1 MFFYTQG
8 GIHLTSRI
16 QSCLFLFCRIVSIQ
30 LLTCV
35 FGVCLINMVFD
46 PLGGGGNTF
55 MLCLSMML
63 SWFLW
68 GWITPEKARA
78 GRNLVLLTLSLWIM
92 LTGGTHLLWGDSF
105 LLHVVPQ
112 FLTGLGFL
120 ELWPGSHH
128 TRWYLDVLEPVMMTL
143 SHFLLPA
150 MFGLGMLLP
159 PPRKDK

>member
-1 MFFYTQG
+1 MA
-8 GIHLTSRI
+8 SRF
-16 QSCLFLFCRIVSIQ
+16 QSCLLLFVRIVSIQ

-35 FGVCLINMVFD
+35 LGVCLLNMVFD
-46 PLGGGGNTF
+46 PLGGSGNSF
-55 MLCLSMML
+55 MLSLCMMV

-68 GWITPEKARA
+68 GWITPEKTRV
-78 GRNLVLLTLSLWIM
+78 GRNLVLLILSLWII

-105 LLHVVPQ
+105 LFHVVPQ

-128 TRWYLDVLEPVMMTL
+128 TRWYFDVLEPVMMTV

>member
-1 MFFYTQG
+1 M
-8 GIHLTSRI
+8 TSRF
-16 QSCLFLFCRIVSIQ
+16 QSCLLLFARIVSIQ

-35 FGVCLINMVFD
+35 FGICLLNMVFD
-46 PLGGGGNTF
+46 PLGGSGNTS
-55 MLCLSMML
+55 MLCLCIMV

-78 GRNLVLLTLSLWIM
+78 GRNLVLLILALWVV

-105 LLHVVPQ
+105 LFHVVPQ

-128 TRWYLDVLEPVMMTL
+128 TRWYFDVLEPVMMTV

-150 MFGLGMLLP
+150 MFGLGMSLP
-159 PPRKDK
+159 PLRKDK